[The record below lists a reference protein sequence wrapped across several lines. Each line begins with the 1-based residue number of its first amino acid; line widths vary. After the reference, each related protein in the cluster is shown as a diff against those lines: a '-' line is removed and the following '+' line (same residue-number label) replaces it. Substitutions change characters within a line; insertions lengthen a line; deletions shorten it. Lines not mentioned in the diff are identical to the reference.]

1 MVFLFLSTSWYL
13 ITQVLI
19 TNFKVQNNQHIDLYN
34 VMSIRLYNFSSIYF
48 VYSTEIALVNKFGE
62 DTESSYEVV
71 ANKPF
76 LFFIQDEPTRQLLFT
91 GRVSNP
97 ELVDGAYKLQ

>member
-1 MVFLFLSTSWYL
+1 MVQKATKYFNFHFSLTAGLSLTLLVFLKCVIF
-13 ITQVLI
+13 
-19 TNFKVQNNQHIDLYN
+19 F
-34 VMSIRLYNFSSIYF
+34 
-48 VYSTEIALVNKFGE
+48 STEIALVNKFGE
-62 DTESSYEVV
+62 DTESYYEVV

-97 ELVDGAYKLQ
+97 QLVDGALKL